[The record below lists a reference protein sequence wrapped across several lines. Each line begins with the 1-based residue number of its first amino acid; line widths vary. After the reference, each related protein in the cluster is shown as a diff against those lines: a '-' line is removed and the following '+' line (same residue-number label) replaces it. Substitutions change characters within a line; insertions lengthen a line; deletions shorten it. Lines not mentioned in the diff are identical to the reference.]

1 MKTAHSNKLL
11 AHDFARFSLDLNSTQ
26 PFYGPVGTTAMSGKQ
41 MVDLAELGFVPMLG
55 GAEGGYVTE
64 GDIVQTTSDGT
75 DLNAMWDEF
84 QTVLNIYNARRSGL
98 VALLTYP
105 VQQLIEDVPQFGE
118 STFEEA
124 SEFGIPRGQRAEL
137 AYFQLAYDFRDY
149 DLATRFTWKALRDLD
164 QRQVEALH
172 QQALTADNRLIFKK
186 VMEAIWNKEN
196 RAATIRRQ
204 NYTVFALYNGD
215 GAVPPSYKDIDFNG
229 NHSHYMTSGNALVDS
244 GDLES
249 AYENIAHHG
258 YGAENGTTFVAMMNR
273 EDIKEVRQF
282 KVGEVNNNGAV
293 ADYDFIPAANQP
305 AMIVPNA
312 EGLLGT
318 QPPTTWQGLPV
329 IGSYAGILIVEEG
342 YIPAGYFLMFGT
354 GGDGD
359 LQNIVG
365 LREHGKPAYRGLR
378 LLPGNQARYPLV
390 DSYYSRGFGTGIR
403 QRGGAVVMMM
413 GGDGTTATYTPP
425 VKYARNGVLV
435 A

>member
-1 MKTAHSNKLL
+1 MIMTTSAE
-11 AHDFARFSLDLNSTQ
+11 FAKWALDKNAYSLDPTI
-26 PFYGPVGTTAMSGKQ
+26 FHGPVAGTAMSGLELVK
-41 MVDLAELGFVPMLG
+41 LHELGLYPTLA

-64 GDIVQTTSDGT
+64 GDVVQTTSDGT
-75 DLNAMWDEF
+75 DLNAMWAEF
-84 QTVLNIYNARRSGL
+84 QATLDIYNSRRSGL

-105 VQQLIEDVPQFGE
+105 VQQLIEDVPQMGE

-124 SEFGIPRGQRAEL
+124 SEFGEPKGQRAEL

-186 VMEAIWNKEN
+186 VMEAIWNKPN
-196 RAATIRRQ
+196 RSATIKRQ
-204 NYTVFALYNGD
+204 NYTVFSLYNGD
-215 GAVPPSYKDIDFNG
+215 GAVPPSYKDITFDG
-229 NHSHYMTSGNALVDS
+229 THSHYMTSGAAVIDS
-244 GDLES
+244 DDLED

-258 YGAENGTTFVAMMNR
+258 YGIENGTTFVALMNR
-273 EDIKEVRQF
+273 EQIKEVRKF
-282 KVGEVNNNGAV
+282 RAGVVNNNSAE
-293 ADYDFIPAANQP
+293 AAYDFIPAPGQP
-305 AMIVPNA
+305 AMIVPNSD
-312 EGLLGT
+312 GLLGS
-318 QPPTTWQGLPV
+318 QPQSSWNGLPV

-342 YIPAGYFLMFGT
+342 YIPDGYFLMFGT

-365 LREHGKPAYRGLR
+365 LREHANPAYRGLR

-403 QRGGAVVMMM
+403 QRGGAVVMML
-413 GGDGTTATYTPP
+413 GGDGTSATYTAPT
-425 VKYARNGVLV
+425 KYANNGILV